1 MNARVHALGEHDGR
15 AGFGSRSGPDS
26 GSDPDFSKSGSD
38 PDFLFDLS
46 RVEAHVW
53 AMLEAGASDRR
64 SPCHA
69 PSVATLSADGPQVR
83 TVTLRHVDRAAA
95 VLRFNADVR
104 GGLVTQLTADPR
116 AAVHAYDPAG
126 KTQLRL
132 RTVATL
138 HRGDALARSTW
149 QATNPS
155 AKRCYLVPPPGS
167 PSAEPASGLPAP
179 LERRRPSEAESGAG
193 FIHFCVVELK
203 IEAIEWLHVHAIHK
217 RRARFDWQDGR
228 WHGTWLTP

>member
-1 MNARVHALGEHDGR
+1 MHAIGASGGH
-15 AGFGSRSGPDS
+15 ARSGS
-26 GSDPDFSKSGSD
+26 GSESVSDPDFLESGLESGSD
-38 PDFLFDLS
+38 TDFLFDLS
-46 RVEAHVW
+46 RVEAHAW
-53 AMLEAGASDRR
+53 AMLEHGASDRR
-64 SPCHA
+64 SPCRA
-69 PSVATLSADGPQVR
+69 LSVATLSADGPQVR

-95 VLRFNADVR
+95 ILRFNADVR
-104 GGLVTQLTADPR
+104 GGLVTQLMDDPR

-138 HRGDALARSTW
+138 HRGDALALSTW

-167 PSAEPASGLPAP
+167 PSDEPTTGLLAP

-193 FIHFCVVELK
+193 FVHFCVVALK
-203 IEAIEWLHVHAIHK
+203 IESIDWLHVHAIHK
-217 RRARFDWQDGR
+217 RRARFDLHDGR
-228 WHGTWLTP
+228 WQGTWLTP